1 MWLGAL
7 LWMACTDQPKWTDE
21 TLERLATQPTL
32 LKARLASE
40 SVDTQ
45 DLLLLTLAIR
55 NPSSAGQ
62 FCKQVHTE
70 SAKEKC
76 RQVIGRPHLQLS
88 RPQPSDTKR
97 TQSSK

>member
-1 MWLGAL
+1 MWLIAQ
-7 LWMACTDQPKWTDE
+7 LWIACTDRPKWTDE
-21 TLERLATQPTL
+21 TLDQLATQPAV
-32 LKARLASE
+32 LKARLATE
-40 SVDTQ
+40 PVDTQ

-88 RPQPSDTKR
+88 SPQPSDIKR
-97 TQSSK
+97 TQISK

>member
-1 MWLGAL
+1 MWLSTL
-7 LWMACTDQPKWTDE
+7 LWIACSNQPRWTDE
-21 TLERLATQPTL
+21 TLEQLATQPTV
-32 LKARLASE
+32 LKATLASE
-40 SVDTQ
+40 PVESQ

-88 RPQPSDTKR
+88 RPQPSDTNR
-97 TQSSK
+97 TQTSK